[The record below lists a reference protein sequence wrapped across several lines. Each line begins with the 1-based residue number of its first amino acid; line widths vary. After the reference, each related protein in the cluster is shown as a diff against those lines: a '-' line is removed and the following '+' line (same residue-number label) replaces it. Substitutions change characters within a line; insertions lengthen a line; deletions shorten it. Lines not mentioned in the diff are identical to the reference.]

1 MPKIC
6 QWFHNNGYKA
16 SLGKFQVLLIPF
28 VDRPQ
33 KIMGSTIK
41 SIKQEVLLGAGVD
54 CDLTFK
60 EHNEYLL

>member
-16 SLGKFQVLLIPF
+16 SLRRFQFLLIPF